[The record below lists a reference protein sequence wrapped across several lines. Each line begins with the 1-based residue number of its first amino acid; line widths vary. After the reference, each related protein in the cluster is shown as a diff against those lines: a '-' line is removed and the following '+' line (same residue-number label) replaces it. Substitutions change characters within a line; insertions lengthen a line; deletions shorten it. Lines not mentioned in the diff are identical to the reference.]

1 MNFFDADRL
10 AGKDLAEVNLF
21 AAQTDASAIGDDD
34 DFVVEGIIDIRQ
46 SLVGAGRGLIDL
58 GRALHAQG
66 FVRTFLVELLDEMI
80 ELGLLL
86 KEVCSGGL
94 GGFFLQGQMHALMA
108 AILLRMARLN
118 ALDANAEPEPPNR
131 ELAQI
136 EQGVSGSEGNT
147 VIAAD
152 VRRQAA
158 LLKKPLKH
166 GKSVIFFGGR
176 EGLTGEEIPAGVIG
190 DGQRIAVLMIAQ
202 QELALVIGAPKLIGF
217 LAQG

>member
-1 MNFFDADRL
+1 MPTAWPAKTVLKLIFLRP
-10 AGKDLAEVNLF
+10 
-21 AAQTDASAIGDDD
+21 
-34 DFVVEGIIDIRQ
+34 RQ
-46 SLVGAGRGLIDL
+46 MRPQLVT
-58 GRALHAQG
+58 
-66 FVRTFLVELLDEMI
+66 TFLVELLDEMI
-80 ELGLLL
+80 EPGPLT
-86 KEVCSGGL
+86 KEVCCGGL

-166 GKSVIFFGGR
+166 GKCVVFFGGR
-176 EGLTGEEIPAGVIG
+176 KGFTGEEVPAGVIG